1 MPRRTQA
8 QILVDEAQNFLHF
21 INVTNSPNGGPI
33 RTDRSAEARAVRR
46 VQRNAA
52 RVRNYDVYRERL
64 DRRNRNRQNLRNLR
78 RFVDGQTEEAH
89 LQLTSQSQIQRFLD
103 RMLPL
108 LEQGERFILNHGNRY
123 FTLTNE
129 KYIDIQNWLTSTQ
142 IFGDGLLGDGL
153 GGAAEH
159 GSDLESQDNDFY
171 SNMTVSSM
179 PGRVGRNYNFAQG
192 AYFPYTHDFDCED
205 LTAELANLGCWKAVT
220 KKNYDDNCLYNAFK
234 SAGVSEDILNATK
247 TQFLRR
253 KISRKNLHHIAE
265 QHDLYIEIHTD
276 DGGAKSRKHP
286 FGNPEK
292 GFHVELALYKDHYIH
307 LYKTKFNSYA
317 VLHYDQLKDKGK
329 NWWTWKSDTKR
340 SSHSEDRGMTSI
352 NLLKTIL
359 ETEHTKMIDIA
370 TEGIFKTQFYDQ
382 VSTMEFSSLEYT
394 PKYSLPFHPPRNG
407 TGAYTGEVLDVEDEQ
422 NDEEKTEE
430 EIEEEIDEEG
440 EEKLKKRILNYREVI
455 SNKDPSVLS
464 RLDKKFRDLRF
475 GLAEQAK
482 LLSKSIPVDANIFF
496 DFESTTEESL
506 DPKTIINECA
516 RKIVSMRD
524 GNMVI

>member
-1 MPRRTQA
+1 MPISNDMPRRTQA

-33 RTDRSAEARAVRR
+33 RTDRSAEARAERR
-46 VQRNAA
+46 EQRNAA

-64 DRRNRNRQNLRNLR
+64 DRRNRNRQRLRNLR

-108 LEQGERFILNHGNRY
+108 LEQGERFILNDGNRY

-205 LTAELANLGCWKAVT
+205 LAAELANLGCWKEVT
-220 KKNYDDNCLYNAFK
+220 KENYDDNCLYNAFK

-253 KISRKNLHHIAE
+253 KISRKNMQHIAE

-292 GFHVELALYKDHYIH
+292 GFHVKLALYKDHYIH
-307 LYKTKFNSYA
+307 LYKTKVNSYA
-317 VLHYDQLKDKGK
+317 VLHYDQMKDKGK

-382 VSTMEFSSLEYT
+382 VSTMEFSSLEYP

-422 NDEEKTEE
+422 NDEEKT
-430 EIEEEIDEEG
+430 
-440 EEKLKKRILNYREVI
+440 
-455 SNKDPSVLS
+455 
-464 RLDKKFRDLRF
+464 
-475 GLAEQAK
+475 
-482 LLSKSIPVDANIFF
+482 
-496 DFESTTEESL
+496 
-506 DPKTIINECA
+506 
-516 RKIVSMRD
+516 
-524 GNMVI
+524 